1 MVENVPPG
9 RVWEALQNDPNAQ
22 LVDVRT
28 DVEWHFVGVPDLV
41 AAGKQAILVS
51 WQTIRRCSTTPPSP
65 TN

>member
-28 DVEWHFVGVPDLV
+28 DVEWQFVGVPDLV
-41 AAGKQAILVS
+41 GRRQAGGPGLLADVSDDAAQCRL
-51 WQTIRRCSTTPPSP
+51 R
-65 TN
+65 